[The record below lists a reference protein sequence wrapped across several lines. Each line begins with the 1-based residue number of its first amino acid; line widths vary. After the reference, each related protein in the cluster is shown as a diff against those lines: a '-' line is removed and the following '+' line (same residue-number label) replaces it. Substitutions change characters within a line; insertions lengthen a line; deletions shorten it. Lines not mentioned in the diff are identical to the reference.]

1 MGYGVNYMKTCD
13 NVYIAI
19 DGDSIGKLLEKYI
32 LTEDLVRL
40 SALSAE
46 IQQDVDKLS
55 VLIEEA
61 QGSVIM
67 KGGDNILSL
76 CVSEQI
82 EDVIFVINQINSA
95 REYHF
100 SVGVAETA
108 VNAYMALKYAKLSG
122 NTVIRFVSDQNTP
135 FEVMFS

>member
-1 MGYGVNYMKTCD
+1 MKTCD

-55 VLIEEA
+55 MLLEEA
-61 QGSVIM
+61 QSSVIM

-76 CVSEQI
+76 CASEQV
-82 EDVIFVINQINSA
+82 EAVIVVITQINSV

-100 SVGVAETA
+100 SVGVANTA

-122 NTVIRFVSDQNTP
+122 NTVVRFVSDQNDS
-135 FEVMFS
+135 FEIVHP